1 MNIANK
7 LTISRI
13 VIIPIFVLFLLVEIS
28 KYHFIIAAV
37 LFIIASITDYLDGK
51 LARKY
56 NLVSDFGKIAD
67 PLADKLLVLSAMICF
82 VELNQMPAWICIII
96 MAREIAISGF
106 RLVCAGNGVVIA
118 ASKLGKFKTV
128 TQMAFIILTTI
139 NVPYYFGDA
148 APGLCSAIEVIRIIL
163 MYLALVMTVL
173 SLVDYLYK
181 NRNAFNVK

>member
-13 VIIPIFVLFLLVEIS
+13 AVIPVFVLFLLVEIS
-28 KYHFIIAAV
+28 KYHFIIATV
-37 LFIIASITDYLDGK
+37 LFIIASVTDFFDGK

-56 NLVSDFGKIAD
+56 NMVSDFGKFAD

-82 VELNQMPAWICIII
+82 VKLDLMPAWICIII

-128 TQMAFIILTTI
+128 TQMAFVILTTF
-139 NVPYYFGDA
+139 NFSCYFSDS
-148 APGLCSAIEVIRIIL
+148 APGACTVIEIIRIIF

-181 NRNAFNVK
+181 NRNAFAVK